1 MKNNTNN
8 MQYDYNVDVRA
19 IKRAIK
25 NHDCYDSWGEVMYGN
40 DEQVVDYNICIDNST
55 EETEWCSAF
64 YRMCV
69 DDDGYFCHDDC
80 CTYYEYNIDFNDKN
94 WKKKLK
100 EAAIQAYHE
109 LWEEEDEETED

>member
-8 MQYDYNVDVRA
+8 MQYDYNVNVRT

-25 NHDCYDSWGEVMYGN
+25 NHDSYDSWGEVMYGN

-55 EETEWCSAF
+55 DETEWCSAF
-64 YRMCV
+64 YRMSV
-69 DDDGYFCHDDC
+69 DEDGYWRHDDC
-80 CTYYEYNIDFNDKN
+80 CTCYQYDIDFNDKD

-109 LWEEEDEETED
+109 LFEEEEEEED

>member
-1 MKNNTNN
+1 MKNNINN
-8 MQYDYNVDVRA
+8 MKYDYNVDVKA

-25 NHDCYDSWGEVMYGN
+25 NHYCYDSWGEVMYGN
-40 DEQVVDYNICIDNST
+40 DAQIVDYNICIDNST

-64 YRMCV
+64 YRMYV
-69 DDDGYFCHDDC
+69 DEDGCWHHDNC
-80 CTYYEYNIDFNDKN
+80 CTCYQYDIDFNDKD

-109 LWEEEDEETED
+109 LWEEED

>member
-1 MKNNTNN
+1 MENNTNN

-25 NHDCYDSWGEVMYGN
+25 NHDSYDSWGEVMYGN

-55 EETEWCSAF
+55 DETEWCSAF
-64 YRMCV
+64 YRMSV
-69 DDDGYFCHDDC
+69 DEDGYFCHDDC

-100 EAAIQAYHE
+100 EAAIKAYHE
-109 LWEEEDEETED
+109 LFEENDED